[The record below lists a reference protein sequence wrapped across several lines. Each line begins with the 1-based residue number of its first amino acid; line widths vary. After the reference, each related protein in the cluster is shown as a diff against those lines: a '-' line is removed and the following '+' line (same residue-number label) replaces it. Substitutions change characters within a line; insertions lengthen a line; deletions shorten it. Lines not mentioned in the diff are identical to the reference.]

1 MEAQRV
7 FQPID
12 LLIQARDLHYT
23 YPDGTPGLRGVSFT
37 LHRDE
42 AVALLGANGSG
53 KTTFLLH
60 LVGLL
65 QGQGKIVICGEVLGK
80 KNLEFARRKI
90 GVLFQDSDDQLFMP
104 TVAEDVAFGA
114 LNMGLDEPDVRQR
127 VEKSLRLVGMQ
138 DAAARP
144 PYHLS
149 AGEKRRVALAGVL
162 AMDPEII
169 VLDEPATF
177 LDPPSR
183 SALIEILRGLP
194 QAKVIITHDLELAR
208 CLATRAVFFEQGRI
222 ALDGALEAIIKRFE
236 WDTSAPRRQSERAAS

>member
-1 MEAQRV
+1 MD
-7 FQPID
+7 QPPVLESLD
-12 LLIQARDLHYT
+12 PLIQVRDLHYH
-23 YPDGTPGLRGVSFT
+23 YPDGTPALQGVNFM
-37 LHRDE
+37 LHSGE
-42 AVALLGANGSG
+42 TVALLGANGSG

-65 QGQGKIVICGEVLGK
+65 VGNGDIVVCGEALRK

-104 TVAEDVAFGA
+104 TVAEDVAFGP
-114 LNMGLDEPDVRQR
+114 LNMGLDEGDVRRR
-127 VEKSLRLVGMQ
+127 VDESLRLVGMQ
-138 DAAARP
+138 EAVARP

-162 AMDPEII
+162 AMNPEII

-194 QAKVIITHDLELAR
+194 QAKMIVTHDLDLAR
-208 CLATRAVFFEQGRI
+208 HLAMRAVFFEKGRI
-222 ALDGALEAIIKRFE
+222 AMDGKLEDVVRRFG
-236 WDTSAPRRQSERAAS
+236 WDGTAPGNRAERAAS